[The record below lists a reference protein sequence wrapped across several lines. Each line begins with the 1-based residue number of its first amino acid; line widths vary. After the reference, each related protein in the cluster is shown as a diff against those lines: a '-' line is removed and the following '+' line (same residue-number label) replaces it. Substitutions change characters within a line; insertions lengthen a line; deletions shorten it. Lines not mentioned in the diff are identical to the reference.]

1 MSRKNFQRN
10 IFISFSIIPPLL
22 ITVVFLAIPAVRA
35 FCLSFTDANMIGIG
49 GTSFTG
55 LENYRYMFSDQVF
68 MKAFRNTVILLIVV
82 PLITITVS
90 LILSEILHRGN
101 LREAGFY
108 RVVFFFPSII
118 SLTVVAIVWSFI
130 FHPTVAIVWSFIF
143 HPTMGL
149 VNSML
154 DFLHL
159 SQMKR
164 SWLGTAETALGSIAF
179 TLVWQA
185 AGYYLV
191 MILAAMTSINN
202 DYYEAATI
210 DGAGWFRQFVWITLP
225 EVKNIIIITIILSM
239 SGTLPEVKNI
249 IIITIILSMS
259 GTLNLSF
266 TLSTI
271 MTNGGPNNASLVLLK
286 YIYNQGMTNGN
297 FGYSMAITVF
307 TLLFS
312 IILSIA
318 VQKLQRREEAV

>member
-68 MKAFRNTVILLIVV
+68 LKAFRNTVTLLIVV

-118 SLTVVAIVWSFI
+118 SLTV
-130 FHPTVAIVWSFIF
+130 VAIVWSFIF

-210 DGAGWFRQFVWITLP
+210 DGAGWFRQFVYI
-225 EVKNIIIITIILSM
+225 
-239 SGTLPEVKNI
+239 TLPEVKNI

>member
-1 MSRKNFQRN
+1 M
-10 IFISFSIIPPLL
+10 
-22 ITVVFLAIPAVRA
+22 
-35 FCLSFTDANMIGIG
+35 
-49 GTSFTG
+49 
-55 LENYRYMFSDQVF
+55 
-68 MKAFRNTVILLIVV
+68 
-82 PLITITVS
+82 
-90 LILSEILHRGN
+90 
-101 LREAGFY
+101 
-108 RVVFFFPSII
+108 FFFPSII
-118 SLTVVAIVWSFI
+118 YLTV
-130 FHPTVAIVWSFIF
+130 VAIVWSFIF

-154 DFLHL
+154 DVLHL

-210 DGAGWFRQFVWITLP
+210 DGAGWFRQFVYITLP
-225 EVKNIIIITIILSM
+225 EVKNIIIIT
-239 SGTLPEVKNI
+239 V
-249 IIITIILSMS
+249 ILSMS

-271 MTNGGPNNASLVLLK
+271 MTNGGPYNASLVLLK